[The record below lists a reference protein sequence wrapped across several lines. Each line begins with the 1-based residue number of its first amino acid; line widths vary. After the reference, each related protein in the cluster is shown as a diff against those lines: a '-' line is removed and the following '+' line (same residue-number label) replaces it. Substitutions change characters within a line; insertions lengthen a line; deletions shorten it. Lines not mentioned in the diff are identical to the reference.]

1 MNPLMTT
8 AVPGPARDLIDEL
21 VLTPSQ
27 SPKGTKAMLLYED
40 LARERMREAERVARE
55 SYLVRHV
62 RVARRWERVSAWAAR
77 RAQRALDRDL
87 V

>member
-8 AVPGPARDLIDEL
+8 DVPGPARDLIDEL
-21 VLTPSQ
+21 VLTQ

-55 SYLVRHV
+55 SNLVRHV

>member
-1 MNPLMTT
+1 MNPVTT
-8 AVPGPARDLIDEL
+8 TRVPGPARDLLDEL
-21 VLTPSQ
+21 VLTA

-55 SYLVRHV
+55 SHLVRHV
-62 RVARRWERVSAWAAR
+62 RVVQRWERVSAWAAR
-77 RAQRALDRDL
+77 RAQRARDRDL

>member
-1 MNPLMTT
+1 MIPVMTT
-8 AVPGPARDLIDEL
+8 PVPGPARDLIDGL
-21 VLTPSQ
+21 VLTA

-55 SYLVRHV
+55 SNQVRHV

>member
-8 AVPGPARDLIDEL
+8 PVPGPARDLIDEL
-21 VLTPSQ
+21 TLNA
-27 SPKGTKAMLLYED
+27 SPKGNKAMLLYED

-55 SYLVRHV
+55 SNLVRHV
-62 RVARRWERVSAWAAR
+62 RVARRWERLSVWAAR